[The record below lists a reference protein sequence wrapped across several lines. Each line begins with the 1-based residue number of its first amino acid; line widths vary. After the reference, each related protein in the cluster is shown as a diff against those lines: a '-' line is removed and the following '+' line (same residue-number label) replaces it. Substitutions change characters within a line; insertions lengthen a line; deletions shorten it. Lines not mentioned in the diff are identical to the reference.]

1 MQKVCNVANN
11 YAKSGGGSVVVIS
24 FAPPVVLGILFGKK
38 LIFYGEDA
46 HSRLRKQK
54 TDMLGT

>member
-1 MQKVCNVANN
+1 MQNLE
-11 YAKSGGGSVVVIS
+11 GGSVVVIS